1 MTKKV
6 KVTPD
11 TVYVSGGKGPK
22 KTPVDRSEVYVKRG
36 SAAISGTGS
45 KRGKGGG
52 RGKWWN
58 PPSDPATV
66 KDLDEIKKIEKEL
79 NEDSKKKKPR
89 SDARVK
95 VGGGS
100 PSSSLV
106 RGLLK
111 TPRR

>member
-1 MTKKV
+1 MPKRKIFV
-6 KVTPD
+6 
-11 TVYVSGGKGPK
+11 GHGKTAAPA
-22 KTPVDRSEVYVKRG
+22 G
-36 SAAISGTGS
+36 SALGPGH
-45 KRGKGGG
+45 KRGKTGG